1 MLKNSIKKYLNLNI
15 LNIKGSALLYKG
27 IKKLKL
33 IPFKNLKI
41 YILNYNRIFKNIYLK
56 ILNFFIV
63 RIISIFLFLIKVLNN
78 LVLKIK
84 ILKLCKYLLY
94 KLYTIIFIF
103 RQIINLSELK
113 IKRKN
118 RINPKLKIKAK
129 SLKKKYIY
137 KKKFLEYVK
146 QRRKINVNLNMFTR
160 KIRRKQKK
168 HFKMIENRQV
178 LAKNINSYVKTNEKF
193 LNFEFLI
200 KDKILPKIDSCYY
213 ILYRINKILNVF
225 KKNKTI
231 FLIKTI
237 TENFL
242 KKINSLSLYLNHN
255 LFALNRIKNFDKLFK
270 TLFISRVFKIKKG
283 KSYNKKFYKTP
294 VQLYMF
300 SFIFVLYSLLKKVLF
315 LNALFN
321 MKSMNYILD
330 KLDIFFSA
338 KNMIGYY
345 ATRYSY

>member
-1 MLKNSIKKYLNLNI
+1 MLKNLIKKFLNLNI
-15 LNIKGSALLYKG
+15 LNIKNSVLLYKG

-33 IPFKNLKI
+33 ISFKNLKM
-41 YILNYNRIFKNIYLK
+41 YILNYNSIFKNVYSK
-56 ILNFFIV
+56 ILNFFV
-63 RIISIFLFLIKVLNN
+63 VKIISIFLILIKAFNV
-78 LVLKIK
+78 VILKLK
-84 ILKLCKYLLY
+84 ILKIFKYLLY
-94 KLYTIIFIF
+94 KFYSLLFYF

-118 RINPKLKIKAK
+118 EINPKLKRKTK

-146 QRRKINVNLNMFTR
+146 QRRKIHVNLNMFTR

-168 HFKMIENRQV
+168 NFKMIEKRQY
-178 LAKNINSYVKTNEKF
+178 LIKNINNYVKTKEKF

-200 KDKILPKIDSCYY
+200 KNKILPKIDSCYY
-213 ILYRINKILNVF
+213 IIHRINKILNVF

-237 TENFL
+237 TEKVL
-242 KKINSLSLYLNHN
+242 KKIENFSLYLNHN
-255 LFALNRIKNFDKLFK
+255 LFTLNRIKNFDKLFK

-283 KSYNKKFYKTP
+283 KSYNKKFYKTSF
-294 VQLYMF
+294 QLYMF
-300 SFIFVLYSLLKKVLF
+300 NFIFILYSLLKKILF
-315 LNALFN
+315 LNAIFN
-321 MKSMNYILD
+321 IKSMYYILD

-338 KNMIGYY
+338 KNLIGYY
-345 ATRYSY
+345 ATRYIY